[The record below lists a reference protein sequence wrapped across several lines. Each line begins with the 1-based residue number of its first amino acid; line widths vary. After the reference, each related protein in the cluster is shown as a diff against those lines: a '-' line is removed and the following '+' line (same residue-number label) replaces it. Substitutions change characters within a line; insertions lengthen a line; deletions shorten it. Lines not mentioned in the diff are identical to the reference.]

1 MSSPRILGIRHHGPG
16 SARSLLAELERNPLD
31 LILIEGPP
39 DAEALLPAVADP
51 AMQPPV
57 ALLVYNPKNLRQASF
72 FPFAEFSPEWQA
84 ILFGLRHGIPI
95 RFMDLPMSLTFAL
108 RPDEDAPAQLALEMF
123 QSTDPAAADPFGEIA
138 RLAGYSDPERWWEA
152 MFERRAGDGE
162 REIVGATLVVVQGAT
177 DPGSIGTPSS
187 RATTRVAPTE
197 EDNERDSVFAVVLD
211 LMRALRES
219 KAAGGFSESRETLLR
234 EAYMRQS
241 IRQAEKEGFQN
252 IAVVCGAW
260 HGPAL
265 ADVGVSK
272 PATDAALLK
281 GLKKVKTE
289 ATWIPWSFDR
299 LANQSGYGAGVL
311 APAWYREIWAG
322 DSELVRWFS
331 KAAQLLRREDL
342 GAPSSAHIIE
352 AIRLADA
359 LAALRQTALPG
370 IEELREAAVTVLCE
384 GAEAA
389 YRIIEQELVVGDVLG
404 AVPDSVPVVPL
415 RADFEAQVRSARL
428 KISTGEQSL
437 ALDLREEAHLR
448 KSRLLHRLDLLR
460 IPWGKTEAVSGR
472 KEGGFHEH
480 WTLSWLP
487 DYEIRLIEAGAWGN
501 TVESAAARLA
511 QRRIRD
517 TEHLPDL
524 VTLLDAVLKADLPAA
539 LPPLLGKLRS
549 VGALAQDALA
559 LADTLLPLVQV
570 LRYGHAR
577 RMDLPAIE
585 QLLEQ
590 IAPRVCIALPAACMG
605 INEEAAAE
613 VLKRVLATNRALH
626 LWRPEAFA
634 GLWQQALA
642 QIAGSGVPILAG
654 VGTRLLFE
662 QKAKTAGETAVA
674 MRYRLSHAQPPME
687 AAQWLEG
694 FLHGS
699 GLLLLHQPV
708 LWQILDDWVR
718 GVPEPDF
725 PELLPLL
732 RRTFSRFSGPER
744 EKMLDLARSG
754 SAPREA
760 NYAEKEN
767 WDEGRAA
774 LVRPLLGLILSE

>member
-1 MSSPRILGIRHHGPG
+1 MPNPRILGIRHHGPG
-16 SARSLLAELERNPLD
+16 SARSLLAELERYPPD

-39 DAEALLPAVADP
+39 DAEALLPAAADP
-51 AMQPPV
+51 QMQPPV

-84 ILFGLRHGIPI
+84 ILFGLHHGIPL

-108 RPDEDAPAQLALEMF
+108 RPDEDAPVQLALEVF
-123 QSTDPAAADPFGEIA
+123 QSADPAAADPFGEIA

-152 MFERRAGDGE
+152 MFERGAADGG
-162 REIVGATLVVVQGAT
+162 RET
-177 DPGSIGTPSS
+177 
-187 RATTRVAPTE
+187 
-197 EDNERDSVFAVVLD
+197 VFEVVLD

-241 IRQAEKEGFQN
+241 IRAAGKEGFQD

-265 ADVGVSK
+265 ADAGVSK
-272 PATDAALLK
+272 PAADAALLK

-352 AIRLADA
+352 AVRLADA

-428 KISTGEQSL
+428 KISTEAQSL
-437 ALDLREEAHLR
+437 ALDLREDAHLR
-448 KSRLLHRLDLLR
+448 KSHLLHRLDLLR

-480 WTLSWLP
+480 WTLRWLP

-613 VLKRVLATNRALH
+613 VLKRVLATNRALY

-634 GLWQQALA
+634 GLWQQALV
-642 QIAGSGVPILAG
+642 QIAGSGAPMLAG

-662 QKAKTAGETAVA
+662 QKAKTASETAIA

-718 GVPEPDF
+718 GLPEPDF

-744 EKMLDLARSG
+744 GKMLDLARSG
-754 SAPREA
+754 GTPREV

-767 WDEGRAA
+767 WDEVRAA